1 MRTDQWTIST
11 ENWICEYP
19 EEIRKIEI
27 SRIDRV
33 DIIRTHKE
41 GNLKSGPSFLCVRDQ
56 SYGVILIKEY
66 SKRQISVKA
75 LFPKTCLI
83 VMSGGYAKRL
93 TLNGLN
99 TQDAE
104 LIIEV
109 DGNAYPVKGTF
120 LPGRLQDSESVYS
133 ITENHSVVWI
143 FPDVFVPFRHS
154 RKEAVYH
161 VTVIYEGKTC
171 SPACFIHVFTNG
183 VFHACQC
190 AL

>member
-1 MRTDQWTIST
+1 
-11 ENWICEYP
+11 
-19 EEIRKIEI
+19 
-27 SRIDRV
+27 
-33 DIIRTHKE
+33 
-41 GNLKSGPSFLCVRDQ
+41 
-56 SYGVILIKEY
+56 
-66 SKRQISVKA
+66 
-75 LFPKTCLI
+75 
-83 VMSGGYAKRL
+83 MSGGYAKRL

-171 SPACFIHVFTNG
+171 SPACFIHVFTNC